1 MKMGKQT
8 GSFKAPSPLFAVFP
22 STEKIER
29 KVSSA
34 ILVATSATG
43 AVLPFLPYD
52 MIGKNRVPTIF
63 FKGHPSTFHAF
74 IISIMFAFSG
84 SFSSLF
90 LPNRPKMARICRF
103 YSMVAAVSALLILLF
118 AISSSL

>member
-90 LPNRPKMARICRF
+90 LPTGRRWQG
-103 YSMVAAVSALLILLF
+103 F
-118 AISSSL
+118 ADFWFCASLREDNFNKRRDR